1 MQVIHRTPVRR
12 FAAVAI
18 AVATAAALL
27 VVAPL
32 PAPTHSVAAESGFIP
47 VGPARLVDTRTNQGI
62 AGTMGAG
69 ETASF
74 SVGNVPKGSAVMLN
88 VTATEPTQSSF
99 VTVWPSGAPKPAT
112 SNLNFTAGQ
121 TVANLVIATVGD
133 NGRVS
138 VYNDNGSTQLLVDIF
153 GWIPAESG
161 FTPVGPARLVDT
173 RTNQGIA
180 GTMGAG
186 ETASFS
192 VGNVPKG
199 SAVML
204 NVTATEP
211 TQSSF
216 VTVWP
221 SGAPKPATSNLNFTA
236 GQTVA
241 NLVIATVG
249 DNGRVS
255 VYNDNGS
262 TQLLVDIFGWIPAE
276 SGFTPVG
283 PARLVD
289 TRTNQGI
296 AGTMGA
302 GETASF
308 SVGNVP
314 KGSAVMLNVTAT
326 EPTQSS
332 FVTVWPSGAPKP
344 ATSNLNFTAGQTV
357 ANLVIATVGDNGR
370 VSVYNDN
377 GSTQLLVDIFGWIP
391 TGSGTWVPPKTA
403 ASTNPAPAPSAPA
416 PVSGSTFLETF
427 DGMPA
432 SPTPFSSAR
441 WDVRR
446 NITDYQKWASGEPV
460 AAQHGP
466 DCGPP
471 PATHRVANWLEG
483 GVYQCKGHMMT
494 AMNASS
500 YGLTML
506 TPAAQVDFASSGTVS
521 FDVSTL
527 VMSGRDW
534 IDLFVTPQD
543 DFLAL
548 ACSGKCPVVYSGT
561 PRNAVNVEKDGPR
574 WILKVIRDFRSIGSA
589 EFFEVGTPSATA
601 RTTFELQL
609 TPNGA
614 KFGTPADGRFVSV
627 DVAMPFTR
635 GMVQWGHHS
644 YNPTKDNS
652 GVPATWHW
660 DNFMIAPAVPVPMI
674 KATTERVIAKPGE
687 VRTVSFASPA
697 PAGARLA
704 FNAVCKVE
712 LDFGSGFVAATKQA
726 GSNPAGPESS
736 SSYLAPVPPGASSVR
751 VRFGPDGWYDGFPC
765 LFEDPVIFGR

>member
-1 MQVIHRTPVRR
+1 MKRS
-12 FAAVAI
+12 
-18 AVATAAALL
+18 ATAVLAAGIIASSSFAYHVTSASGNSADTSCWDQYNLRGTRK
-27 VVAPL
+27 VKTVAPAGVQ
-32 PAPTHSVAAESGFIP
+32 PQDCTPGVGCWFGYRASDGKRTSMYVPFGSAPT
-47 VGPARLVDTRTNQGI
+47 
-62 AGTMGAG
+62 
-69 ETASF
+69 TAC
-74 SVGNVPKGSAVMLN
+74 V
-88 VTATEPTQSSF
+88 
-99 VTVWPSGAPKPAT
+99 
-112 SNLNFTAGQ
+112 
-121 TVANLVIATVGD
+121 
-133 NGRVS
+133 
-138 VYNDNGSTQLLVDIF
+138 
-153 GWIPAESG
+153 
-161 FTPVGPARLVDT
+161 
-173 RTNQGIA
+173 
-180 GTMGAG
+180 
-186 ETASFS
+186 
-192 VGNVPKG
+192 
-199 SAVML
+199 
-204 NVTATEP
+204 
-211 TQSSF
+211 
-216 VTVWP
+216 
-221 SGAPKPATSNLNFTA
+221 
-236 GQTVA
+236 
-241 NLVIATVG
+241 
-249 DNGRVS
+249 
-255 VYNDNGS
+255 
-262 TQLLVDIFGWIPAE
+262 
-276 SGFTPVG
+276 
-283 PARLVD
+283 
-289 TRTNQGI
+289 
-296 AGTMGA
+296 
-302 GETASF
+302 
-308 SVGNVP
+308 
-314 KGSAVMLNVTAT
+314 
-326 EPTQSS
+326 
-332 FVTVWPSGAPKP
+332 
-344 ATSNLNFTAGQTV
+344 
-357 ANLVIATVGDNGR
+357 
-370 VSVYNDN
+370 
-377 GSTQLLVDIFGWIP
+377 
-391 TGSGTWVPPKTA
+391 
-403 ASTNPAPAPSAPA
+403 APAPVAPAPVAPAPVEPAPVEPAPVEPAPVEPAPVEPAPVEPAPVEPAPVEPAPVEPAPVEPAPVEPAPVAPAPVEPAPVAPAPVAPA

-574 WILKVIRDFRSIGSA
+574 WILDVIRDFRSIGSA